1 MIHITACCVRR
12 MCLLSTRRD
21 VDLLLFLKC
30 DIVYL
35 FLFLLIQMSIL
46 SSCTFCRLRS
56 IVSCSFFSCW
66 FSRFLPDGGRFYLP
80 LYNNRGGRNAWTFF
94 SHLCLVSLS
103 SFPLA
108 LPSFPCWGKTASG
121 VAFENRII
129 MPKGFIVFLVSL
141 ALWTSWSPL
150 FCLKTVSSFLHGL
163 AYSTILLNDER

>member
-56 IVSCSFFSCW
+56 IVSCSFFLCW

-94 SHLCLVSLS
+94 PTFAWSHFLLSLS
-103 SFPLA
+103 L
-108 LPSFPCWGKTASG
+108 
-121 VAFENRII
+121 
-129 MPKGFIVFLVSL
+129 
-141 ALWTSWSPL
+141 SPL
-150 FCLKTVSSFLHGL
+150 SLVGGKLLQGWHLRIGSSCQRGSLFF
-163 AYSTILLNDER
+163 